1 MTNEVVTKHQMLE
14 ELNKHCS
21 ELLENKQEKNAVEIK
36 KEVCKLNEQ
45 WDYLY
50 NELKL
55 REKSAQSVL
64 TLWYSYEE
72 RVTEMKMFLD
82 DVKQRMA
89 DIEVASNEKELVDRV
104 QFLKVR
110 RLFLTKS

>member
-1 MTNEVVTKHQMLE
+1 MLE

-21 ELLENKQEKNAVEIK
+21 ELLENKQEKDAVEIK
-36 KEVCKLNEQ
+36 KQVCKLNEQ
-45 WDYLY
+45 WDQMY

-72 RVTEMKMFLD
+72 RVKGMKTFLED
-82 DVKQRMA
+82 IAKKISDVE
-89 DIEVASNEKELVDRV
+89 IASNEKELHEKIC
-104 QFLKVR
+104 FLKVCCVFVFISQ
-110 RLFLTKS
+110 L